1 MDNLSFHITD
11 ITANSI
17 RAKASDIEIDIQ
29 IKDTSIR
36 IRIADNGC
44 GMDPETVSLIRNPFY
59 TTRTTRKVG
68 LGLPFLIQNA
78 EQTGGNVEISS
89 IQGKGTVVVACF
101 VSSHIDCPPW
111 GDLPGTMAMLI
122 GSNPDINIHFS
133 YHSDLVS
140 FDIST
145 RELKEILEDMP
156 LSHPK
161 VMLYLKELI
170 ANQIVA
176 SS

>member
-17 RAKASDIEIDIQ
+17 RAKASDIEIDIKE
-29 IKDTSIR
+29 IKSLITIR
-36 IRIADNGC
+36 ITDNGC
-44 GMDPETVSLIRNPFY
+44 GMDQETVAKIRNPFY

-89 IQGKGTVVVACF
+89 TLGKGTVVVANF
-101 VSSHIDCPPW
+101 VSSSIDCPPW
-111 GDLPGTMAMLI
+111 GDLAGTMAMLL

-133 YHSDLVS
+133 YLSEKIT
-140 FDIST
+140 FGICT
-145 RELKEILEDMP
+145 QELKEVLENVP
-156 LSHPK
+156 LNHPK
-161 VMLYLKELI
+161 VMLYLEELI
-170 ANQIVA
+170 
-176 SS
+176 SSSLSGAE

>member
-17 RAKASDIEIDIQ
+17 RAKASDIEIDIKE
-29 IKDTSIR
+29 IKSLITIR
-36 IRIADNGC
+36 ITDNGC
-44 GMDPETVSLIRNPFY
+44 GMDQETVAKIRNPFY

-89 IQGKGTVVVACF
+89 TLGKGTVVVANF
-101 VSSHIDCPPW
+101 VSSSIDCPPW
-111 GDLPGTMAMLI
+111 GDLAGTMAMLL

-133 YHSDLVS
+133 YLSEKIT
-140 FDIST
+140 FGICT
-145 RELKEILEDMP
+145 QELKEVLENVP
-156 LSHPK
+156 LNHPK
-161 VMLYLKELI
+161 VMLYLEELI
-170 ANQIVA
+170 
-176 SS
+176 SSSLNGAE